1 MVFFLIIPASV
12 GLIVLGRP
20 IVSLL
25 FERGAFDARAVQD
38 TVTALSFYS
47 LGLFAFAGVHII
59 SRAFYS
65 LQDTKTP
72 VKVACLTLLINI
84 VLNLILMH
92 PLKLGGLALVTSLAA
107 GINFGLLLYL
117 LGKKIGGINGKVIL
131 SSLGRIIIISLFMG
145 LVCYLVARGLKR
157 EVETIDLT
165 VRLFQVFIP
174 ILAGAVT
181 LITTSLLFKFEEA
194 KLLRKIILR
203 AV

>member
-1 MVFFLIIPASV
+1 
-12 GLIVLGRP
+12 
-20 IVSLL
+20 
-25 FERGAFDARAVQD
+25 
-38 TVTALSFYS
+38 
-47 LGLFAFAGVHII
+47 
-59 SRAFYS
+59 
-65 LQDTKTP
+65 
-72 VKVACLTLLINI
+72 
-84 VLNLILMH
+84 MH

>member
-1 MVFFLIIPASV
+1 M
-12 GLIVLGRP
+12 GRP